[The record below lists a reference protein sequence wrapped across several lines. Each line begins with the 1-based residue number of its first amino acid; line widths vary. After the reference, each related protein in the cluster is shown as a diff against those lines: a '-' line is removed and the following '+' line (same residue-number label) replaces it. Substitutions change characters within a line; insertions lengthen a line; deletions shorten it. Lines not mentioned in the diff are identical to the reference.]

1 MDIVS
6 DIKNLI
12 LQGKHSDLEQTMFTH
27 TYCVNAKYD
36 KHSGRSLLHLAC
48 EIPDKK
54 SVELLLCVGA
64 DPNTQDSTGCSPLHI
79 AAQKA
84 NIEICKLLLESG
96 ANVRI
101 KDYSGHEPFQAA
113 LESGNKELIKYLR
126 EHAYPKH
133 R

>member
-12 LQGKHSDLEQTMFTH
+12 LQGKHSDLEKTILSH
-27 TYCVNAKYD
+27 AYCVSAKYD
-36 KHSGRSLLHLAC
+36 KQNGRSLLHLAC
-48 EIPDKK
+48 EVLDIK

-64 DPNTQDSTGCSPLHI
+64 DPNAQDSTGCSPLHI

-101 KDYSGHEPFQAA
+101 KNYSGYEPFQAA
-113 LESGNKELIKYLR
+113 LESRNKELIKCLR
-126 EHAYPKH
+126 EYAYPNH